1 MDGPLLCRGH
11 FSCISQ
17 EFGSHCPSPWL
28 FFSALVERRTSQ
40 YESEQTCRRQE
51 AAGAIQKCKRWSW
64 TVYSICDAYDAEHV
78 FHSCFR
84 RRYHWTKASAIMQ
97 DVYKQILSI
106 STIAAVVTA
115 AVALLLMNFSR
126 SGRTVDE
133 SRAWLKRIIITWA
146 ILNSLGFIMAYVT
159 PFFAG
164 GTWTP

>member
-84 RRYHWTKASAIMQ
+84 RGYHLDEGECDHAGCVYANPQHQHHCRSCYGGRWRASMRWF
-97 DVYKQILSI
+97 SWMP
-106 STIAAVVTA
+106 STTMSAAKG
-115 AVALLLMNFSR
+115 R
-126 SGRTVDE
+126 S
-133 SRAWLKRIIITWA
+133 
-146 ILNSLGFIMAYVT
+146 
-159 PFFAG
+159 
-164 GTWTP
+164 